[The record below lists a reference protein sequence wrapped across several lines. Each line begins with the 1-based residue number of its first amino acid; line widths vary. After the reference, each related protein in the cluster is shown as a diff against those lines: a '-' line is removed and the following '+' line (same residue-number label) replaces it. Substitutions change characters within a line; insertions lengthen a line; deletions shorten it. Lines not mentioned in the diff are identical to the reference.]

1 MTISDEV
8 VVAAARPD
16 TPEIQA
22 LLAERDAHFD
32 RLYADE
38 DRKPGKID
46 LGRQDLIF
54 FTARVRGQLAGCGAL
69 IVHAAYGELKRFYLR
84 PEFRGLGLG
93 RRLVETL
100 ETQARAHGCRALK
113 LETGILQPEAIN
125 LYRSAGFT
133 DGDCFGEQRPDPLS
147 IYLHKDL

>member
-1 MTISDEV
+1 MTD
-8 VVAAARPD
+8 AAVLMAEGPD
-16 TPEIQA
+16 SPEILA

-32 RLYADE
+32 RLYAGE

-46 LGRQDLIF
+46 LGREDLVF

-69 IVHAAYGELKRFYLR
+69 IVHGAYGELKRFYLR

-100 ETQARAHGCRALK
+100 EAEARARGCNALK
-113 LETGILQPEAIN
+113 LEAGVLQPEAIS
-125 LYRSAGFT
+125 LYRSAGFE
-133 DGDCFGEQRPDPLS
+133 DGECFGENLPNPLS
-147 IYLHKDL
+147 IYLQKDL

>member
-1 MTISDEV
+1 MSRSDEI
-8 VVAAARPD
+8 VVAPERPD

-22 LLAERDAHFD
+22 LLTERDAHFD

-38 DRKPGKID
+38 DRSPGKID
-46 LGRQDLIF
+46 LGRQDLLF

-69 IVHAAYGELKRFYLR
+69 IVHGAYGELKRFYLR

-100 ETQARAHGCRALK
+100 EAQARARECVALK
-113 LETGILQPEAIN
+113 LEAGVLQPEAIS
-125 LYRSAGFT
+125 LYRSAGFE
-133 DGDCFGEQRPDPLS
+133 DGECFGEHLPNPLS

>member
-1 MTISDEV
+1 MSRSDEV
-8 VVAAARPD
+8 VVASERPD

-32 RLYADE
+32 RLYAAE

-46 LGRQDLIF
+46 LGRRDLLF
-54 FTARVRGQLAGCGAL
+54 FTARVRSRLAGCGAL
-69 IVHAAYGELKRFYLR
+69 IVHGAYGELKRFYLR

-100 ETQARAHGCRALK
+100 EAEARARGCSALK
-113 LETGILQPEAIN
+113 LEAGVLQPEAIS
-125 LYRSAGFT
+125 LYRSAGFE
-133 DGDCFGEQRPDPLS
+133 DGECFGENLPNPLS
-147 IYLHKDL
+147 IYLQKNL